1 LYNFLV
7 YPSRFGG
14 DVDVLQRGQTGCSPE
29 IGRIVS
35 LIRALDDLRHW
46 TEAMEKH
53 SAAHDER
60 QPRLVVSAARLR
72 DEAWSHSLLAAHD
85 LFQIDGLHSA
95 WVDMA
100 GGSA

>member
-1 LYNFLV
+1 V
-7 YPSRFGG
+7 
-14 DVDVLQRGQTGCSPE
+14 VQRGQTGCTAE
-29 IGRIVS
+29 IGRIAS
-35 LIRALDDLRHW
+35 LIRVLDDLRHW
-46 TEAMEKH
+46 TEAMEKL
-53 SAAHDER
+53 SAVRDER

-72 DEAWSHSLLAAHD
+72 DEAWSRSLLAAHD